1 MLKGYKMK
9 INKRLETD
17 ILVVGGGPSGIMAAK
32 AAAVEGEQVMLIER
46 YGYLGGSAT
55 MSLVV
60 PLMTF
65 HAGNKQIV
73 KGYAQDLLDEMKKYG
88 GFKEHYLDPL
98 GFGSSVTPVDTEVY
112 KYVAQEF
119 LLESNVDIRFHTELC
134 SVNYNDDLI
143 ESVIVKTR
151 SGFYEISAK
160 RFIDASGDGDL
171 AYLSGNPMKIGR
183 EKDGKVQP
191 MTMMFKIGNVDID
204 ALIKYADAHPEQFV
218 IDENYQSLGE
228 FQRIGVSGF
237 FDQVEKAKAIHDLTF
252 DRDRVLFFEL
262 LERGEI
268 AVNMSRIINKLSV
281 SNFDLSEASI
291 EGRRQIFEIM
301 QFFKEYLPG
310 FEQARIIE
318 SAHQVGVR
326 ESRRIEGHYVL
337 NEQDVVSGSAFS
349 DGIAC
354 ASWPIDIHDPEGKQL
369 IVTTMPKGSYY
380 EIPYRALL
388 PLKSKNLIVA
398 GRLISATHE
407 ALASARVSPTC
418 MAMGQAAGIAASQS
432 LKQNIPFEKVNTKT
446 LRKRLYETG
455 QILK

>member
-1 MLKGYKMK
+1 MK
-9 INKRLETD
+9 IIESIKTD
-17 ILVVGGGPSGIMAAK
+17 ILVVGGGPAGIMAAK
-32 AAAVEGEQVMLIER
+32 AAAVEGENVMLIER

-65 HAGNKQIV
+65 HAGEKQIV

-88 GFKEHYLDPL
+88 GFEEHFIDPL

-119 LLESNVDIRFHTELC
+119 LLEEGVDIRFHTELV
-134 SVNYNDDLI
+134 SVNSSGNEI

-151 SGFYEISAK
+151 SGFYEIIAK

-171 AYLSGNPMKIGR
+171 AYMADNPMKIGR
-183 EKDGKVQP
+183 DKDGKVQP
-191 MTMMFKIGNVDID
+191 MTMMFKIGNVDIE
-204 ALIKYADAHPEQFV
+204 ALIDYADAHPDQFV
-218 IDENYQSLGE
+218 IDEDYNSLSE
-228 FQRIGVSGF
+228 FKRIGISGF
-237 FDQVEKAKAIHDLTF
+237 FEMVKEAKVDGALTF

-281 SNFDLSEASI
+281 HDFDLSNASI
-291 EGRRQIFEIM
+291 EGRRQIFEIL
-301 QFFKEYLPG
+301 QFFKKYLPG
-310 FEQARIIE
+310 FENARIIE

-326 ESRRIEGHYVL
+326 ESRRIDGQYVL
-337 NEQDVVSGSAFS
+337 NEHDVVLGRAFE

-354 ASWPIDIHDPEGKQL
+354 ASWPIDIHDPEGKEL
-369 IVTTMPKGSYY
+369 IVTHMEKGTYY
-380 EIPYRALL
+380 EIPYRSLL
-388 PLKSKNLIVA
+388 PKKSKNLIVA
-398 GRLISATHE
+398 GRNISATHE

-418 MAMGQAAGIAASQS
+418 MAMGQAAGIAASMS
-432 LKQNIPFEKVNTKT
+432 LSEQIPFDQVDTKK
-446 LRKRLYETG
+446 LRARLYETG
-455 QILK
+455 QVLKIR